1 MDKTIALRKAEIGDI
16 ERIKTILVR
25 SLQAYEIPVPDNYS
39 IADIDSIAHEK
50 SSTEVFV
57 LEMDGSVIGFT
68 VLKPIDEDAVELK
81 RLYLEAAQR
90 GRKLGDYLLTYVIS
104 YANRKQY
111 KYIRLETTSKFKEAV
126 SLYRKHG
133 FIALRDVETS
143 PGHDL
148 VFEKRL
154 GP

>member
-1 MDKTIALRKAEIGDI
+1 MDKTITLRKAEIGDI
-16 ERIKTILVR
+16 ERIKTILFR
-25 SLQAYEIPVPDNYS
+25 SLQEYNIPMPDNYS
-39 IADIDSIAHEK
+39 VADIDSIAHK
-50 SSTEVFV
+50 NASAEVFV
-57 LEMDGSVIGFT
+57 LDKDGYVIGFT

-81 RLYLEAAQR
+81 RLYLKAAQR
-90 GRKLGDYLLTYVIS
+90 GRKLGDYLLAYVIS
-104 YANRKQY
+104 YANQKQY
-111 KYIRLETTSKFKEAV
+111 KYIRLETTSKFKEAF

-133 FIALRDVETS
+133 FIALKDVETS